1 MPHPGIVYDV
11 GLNFTNTT
19 PQTLSIPT
27 FNPTHVAHDMHTIA
41 ETLHATAVR
50 LEGEPLDRLA
60 TAARLAHAAGLTV
73 YFNPWKMHA
82 DVPETSRYLRA
93 AAKVAEQLRVHDGLT
108 DLVFVAGCEYSI
120 FSRGVFPGETFEERA
135 GWFGGQLAAAAAA
148 AAADGGAA
156 ADGATAAA
164 TAGGRGDGDA
174 STTTDTTTNSGPAI
188 PPPVLAKAPLLNAAL
203 RTFMTEIRTRFHG
216 PVTYAAGTWE
226 AVDWDLFDLVGVDYY
241 RRGETASEYLA
252 GLERHRVVDSDPN
265 SNNKQKHK
273 PLVVMEVGCCAY
285 EGAAVRGDGGFA
297 LLKGRNPDG
306 SGVFEGDIVPTRS
319 EREQADYLETQ
330 LGLLAR
336 AEAQVDAVFVYVFAF
351 PCMPAGVGARDFDM
365 MCFSLVKYLPEEEK
379 GHQEE
384 NPVGMP
390 RWVPKEA
397 FFRVAE
403 CFRAMREKS
412 QLGVK

>member
-135 GWFGGQLAAAAAA
+135 GWFGGH
-148 AAADGGAA
+148 
-156 ADGATAAA
+156 
-164 TAGGRGDGDA
+164 
-174 STTTDTTTNSGPAI
+174 GPAI
-188 PPPVLAKAPLLNAAL
+188 PLPVLAKAPLLNAAL
-203 RTFMTEIRTRFHG
+203 RTFMTEIRTHFHG

-384 NPVGMP
+384 NRVGMP

-412 QLGVK
+412 QLGG

>member
-19 PQTLSIPT
+19 PRTLSILT

-73 YFNPWKMHA
+73 YINPWKMHA
-82 DVPETSRYLRA
+82 DVTETGRYLSA

-148 AAADGGAA
+148 AA
-156 ADGATAAA
+156 TAV
-164 TAGGRGDGDA
+164 GRGDDDA
-174 STTTDTTTNSGPAI
+174 SATSDTTTNSGPPI
-188 PPPVLAKAPLLNAAL
+188 PPPILAKSPLLNAAL
-203 RTFMTEIRTRFHG
+203 RTLVTEIRTHFHG
-216 PVTYAAGTWE
+216 PVTYAAGIWE

-252 GLERHRVVDSDPN
+252 GLEQHRVIDSNPN
-265 SNNKQKHK
+265 SNNNNNNNKQRHK

-285 EGAAVRGDGGFA
+285 EGAAVRGDGGFV

-319 EREQADYLETQ
+319 EREQADYLESQ

-365 MCFSLVKYLPEEEK
+365 MCFSLVKYLPEVEK
-379 GHQEE
+379 GDQEE
-384 NPVGMP
+384 NRVGMP
-390 RWVPKEA
+390 QWVPKEA

-412 QLGVK
+412 QLGG